1 MLTVYN
7 NLDLI
12 CSLIEKMVLLGG
24 TFPTEKVK
32 KKTVSFP
39 DWGPLI
45 FKEEFTIA
53 ASWGKQ
59 ELEA

>member
-1 MLTVYN
+1 
-7 NLDLI
+7 
-12 CSLIEKMVLLGG
+12 MVILGG
-24 TFPTEKVK
+24 TFSTEKVK

-59 ELEA
+59 ESEA

>member
-1 MLTVYN
+1 
-7 NLDLI
+7 
-12 CSLIEKMVLLGG
+12 MVLLGG
-24 TFPTEKVK
+24 IFPTEKVKK

-39 DWGPLI
+39 DWDPLI